1 MFYQQGGGK
10 MQPGAM
16 YLWRFIV
23 EGLLIIMLI
32 ICVSGRGES
41 ATLITI
47 GKGSGVVWEGLPFH
61 ANMAGKWDWLGTELR
76 YGVTAISTD
85 PQRCMK
91 TSEAVLTQVQ
101 GHWGIKITDGVILV
115 PRATVSAVYGHAG
128 KIETLTGTLG
138 LPRSTATT
146 SNGDTIISPNSENYI
161 WCLTPR
167 NTNIP
172 QFYDKDRR
180 VTADGVW
187 TIVTNGNQKD
197 GDAKLPPMF
206 FGSFTAGHATED
218 LFQSILPNDIKLR
231 VSSLECYVTTDANID
246 FGYVERNVQPGI
258 ELAKKMAPMVTRCTQ
273 NSNMIN
279 ANVNVQ
285 FRALS
290 GLFEND
296 KTKLSLAQGGGY
308 ITGEIDNRVTGSG
321 LCNANGGISFD
332 SYPFKVGT
340 ITSSEVNASY
350 SNNITWRLCSGG
362 ATLPN
367 GTVRASTEMLVT
379 FN

>member
-1 MFYQQGGGK
+1 
-10 MQPGAM
+10 MQSRTIGLGHRMAGS
-16 YLWRFIV
+16 LFIILV
-23 EGLLIIMLI
+23 AL
-32 ICVSGRGES
+32 CVLGRGNA

-61 ANMAGKWDWLGTELR
+61 ANMAGKWDWLGTELK

-91 TSEAVLTQVQ
+91 TSEPVLTQVQ

-115 PRATVSAVYGHAG
+115 PRATVSAAYGHAG

-138 LPRSTATT
+138 LPLSTATT
-146 SNGDTIISPNSENYI
+146 SNGDTIISPNSESYI

-197 GDAKLPPMF
+197 GDAKLPPMY

-246 FGYVERNVQPGI
+246 FGYVERNIQPGA
-258 ELAKKMAPMVTRCTQ
+258 ELAKKTVSMVTSCTQ

-279 ANVNVQ
+279 ANINVQ

-290 GLFEND
+290 GLFDSD
-296 KTKLSLAQGGGY
+296 KNKLSLVQKGGY
-308 ITGEIDNRVTGSG
+308 ITGEIDKGVTGSG
-321 LCNANGGISFD
+321 VCNANTGISFD
-332 SYPFKVGT
+332 SSPFKVGKIAST
-340 ITSSEVNASY
+340 ESAASY
-350 SNNITWRLCSGG
+350 PNQVTWRLCSGG
-362 ATLPN
+362 PSLPG